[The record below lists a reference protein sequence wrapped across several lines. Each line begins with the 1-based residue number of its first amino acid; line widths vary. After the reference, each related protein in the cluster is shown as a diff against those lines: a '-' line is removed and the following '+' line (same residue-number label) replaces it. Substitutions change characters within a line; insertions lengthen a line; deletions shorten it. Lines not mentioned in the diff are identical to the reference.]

1 MPTPPPPPDNK
12 TDPWAHL
19 RGSELWADIKGY
31 AESRL
36 KGAGAR
42 IKELE
47 QQVGAVEGDTME
59 LARAATRG
67 QELEQHVGAYVEAV
81 VAGLPE
87 AAQSLVPRE
96 LAPGPLLQWLAAN
109 AAKLQPA
116 ERARHV
122 DGSGGRHLATADR
135 DPKAASAARARGW
148 LFGGKR

>member
-1 MPTPPPPPDNK
+1 MPWREGLTPEQVNVVEQ
-12 TDPWAHL
+12 HL
-19 RGSELWADIKGY
+19 EQ
-31 AESRL
+31 RL
-36 KGAGAR
+36 QGQG
-42 IKELE
+42 KELKRLQE
-47 QQVGAVEGDTME
+47 QATRFAAADETTQALAASAARGEE
-59 LARAATRG
+59 LAT
-67 QELEQHVGAYVEAV
+67 HVGAYVEAV